1 MLGDPI
7 PGVPQKRSKERP
19 GGPGRRPRRRYTL
32 SFILQVVNETFAPG
46 ASVTEVALRHNMNT
60 NVIFRWRKQF
70 REGLFSAGT
79 AAREDPPPQ
88 FIPVH
93 VVPDAQAT
101 LPAPQTP
108 GQAVVPASKPAS
120 CGNGGMM
127 ELTLPGGFALHVDAG
142 IDDATL
148 RRVLKALRDMS

>member
-1 MLGDPI
+1 
-7 PGVPQKRSKERP
+7 
-19 GGPGRRPRRRYTL
+19 
-32 SFILQVVNETFAPG
+32 VNETFAPG

-60 NVIFRWRKQF
+60 NVLFRWRKQF

-79 AAREDPPPQ
+79 SPREALPPPQ

-93 VVPDAQAT
+93 VVLDAQAT

-108 GQAVVPASKPAS
+108 GQAVVPAQKPAS
-120 CGNGGMM
+120 CGKGGMM
-127 ELTLPGGFALHVDAG
+127 ELTLPGGFALHVDAD